1 VESDSGKKLDIM
13 LGGGRASFLPWSR
26 KPQPA
31 NRTGPTPP
39 GFDYEDENDMWEN
52 YRDDGRDLLDEWE
65 NLNGKRKYIDSL
77 GQLLAKNLTDAD
89 KVMGIFTNSY
99 MVWDDMAEAKGKP
112 TIAEMATSAV
122 SFLKAKAG
130 PEGFFIMIEGGRIDA
145 AHHNGHAVRALS
157 ETLAFD
163 KAIEE
168 VLKLVDLEE
177 TLVLVT
183 ADHAHTMSI
192 GGYTHRELNITG
204 SNAGEDLADNTMDD
218 LSILSYGNGPGF
230 RNLMTEGEGDY
241 TQINRSNVTLA
252 VNQSAPLKFRQPS
265 ASPLRS
271 ETHGGDDVGIWAA
284 GPWSSLIHGV
294 HEQSY
299 IATVMSYAGCLGKHS
314 TREGCPRRDTRS
326 GASSNHLH
334 QATLLATVI
343 CAGLLNAIRNK

>member
-1 VESDSGKKLDIM
+1 
-13 LGGGRASFLPWSR
+13 
-26 KPQPA
+26 
-31 NRTGPTPP
+31 
-39 GFDYEDENDMWEN
+39 
-52 YRDDGRDLLDEWE
+52 
-65 NLNGKRKYIDSL
+65 
-77 GQLLAKNLTDAD
+77 
-89 KVMGIFTNSY
+89 
-99 MVWDDMAEAKGKP
+99 
-112 TIAEMATSAV
+112 
-122 SFLKAKAG
+122 
-130 PEGFFIMIEGGRIDA
+130 
-145 AHHNGHAVRALS
+145 
-157 ETLAFD
+157 
-163 KAIEE
+163 
-168 VLKLVDLEE
+168 
-177 TLVLVT
+177 
-183 ADHAHTMSI
+183 MSI

-204 SNAGEDLADNTMDD
+204 SNAGEDYTDNTIDD

-326 GASSNHLH
+326 EASSNRLH